1 MQRSLTRVPLLSL
14 VVVIL
19 MAVAP
24 SPSHAITDL
33 GEFCFNFNGSSDTI
47 RAEAQTSA
55 NIVTLNFRWRL
66 ANAYEVVGA
75 GTATASMLVPGSFS
89 LGLVGT
95 HGTSFF
101 GGNRI
106 CSLFATL
113 NPPTFSGPFFI
124 QCAGTPVPFVLAG
137 TINQVA
143 CVAAMSPETLE
154 EGRGPGLGE

>member
-1 MQRSLTRVPLLSL
+1 MQRPVNRVPLLSL
-14 VVVIL
+14 VAVIL
-19 MAVAP
+19 TAVAP
-24 SPSHAITDL
+24 SPSRAISDL

-47 RAEAQTSA
+47 RAEAQMSA

-75 GTATASMLVPGSFS
+75 GSATASMLVPGSFS

-124 QCAGTPVPFVLAG
+124 QCAGTPVSFVMAG

-143 CVAAMSPETLE
+143 CTSAMAAETLE

>member
-1 MQRSLTRVPLLSL
+1 MQRSLNRVSLVSL
-14 VVVIL
+14 VVVVL

-24 SPSHAITDL
+24 SPSRAITDL
-33 GEFCFNFNGSSDTI
+33 GEICFNFNGSSDTI
-47 RAEAQTSA
+47 RAEAQVSA
-55 NIVTLNFRWRL
+55 NIATLNFRWRL

-75 GTATASMLVPGSFS
+75 GTATASMLVPGSIS

-113 NPPTFSGPFFI
+113 NPPTFSGPFFV
-124 QCAGTPVPFVLAG
+124 QCAGTPIPFVMAG
-137 TINQVA
+137 TINHVA
-143 CVAAMSPETLE
+143 CTSAMSPETLE
-154 EGRGPGLGE
+154 EVRGPGLGE